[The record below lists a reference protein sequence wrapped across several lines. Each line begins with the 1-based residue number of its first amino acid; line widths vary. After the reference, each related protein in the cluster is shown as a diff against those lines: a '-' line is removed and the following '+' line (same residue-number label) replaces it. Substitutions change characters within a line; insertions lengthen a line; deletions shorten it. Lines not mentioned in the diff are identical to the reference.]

1 MSILA
6 CIPAFNEGK
15 VIGEVIK
22 KCLKFSDQVV
32 VCDDGS
38 TDDTYEIADAA
49 GAHVIRHDVNIGKGE
64 ALRTLFKFAIH
75 SKNDIVVTIDGD
87 GQFLPEEI
95 PKLVSDIE
103 EKKSDIVIG
112 YRFDDATDMPNY
124 RRFGNKMLD
133 KMANM
138 VTELSVSDTQ
148 SGYRAYSKDIIGKL
162 NFNIKGF
169 GADVEILIDAANK
182 GFRISEQ
189 KVTVIYNTGSDTS
202 TKNPISHAGE
212 VVTTILERIA
222 IKSPLKY
229 LGIPGIVA
237 IVLGIYFALD
247 VFITYNNTGYF
258 SLPFTLIGAT
268 FLVLGLIL
276 FLMATMLFSV
286 SKRSNKKF

>member
-1 MSILA
+1 MSILT

-15 VIGEVIK
+15 VIDEVIK

-75 SKNDIVVTIDGD
+75 SKNDIIVTIDGD

-212 VVTTILERIA
+212 VITTILERIA

-229 LGIPGIVA
+229 LGIPGIVT

>member
-1 MSILA
+1 MSILT

-15 VIGEVIK
+15 VIDEVIK

-148 SGYRAYSKDIIGKL
+148 SGYRAYSKDVIEKL

-229 LGIPGIVA
+229 LGIPGIVT

>member
-1 MSILA
+1 MSILT

-15 VIGEVIK
+15 VIDEVIK

-75 SKNDIVVTIDGD
+75 SKNDIIVTIDGD

-247 VFITYNNTGYF
+247 VFITYNDTGYF

-276 FLMATMLFSV
+276 FLMAIMLFSV

>member
-75 SKNDIVVTIDGD
+75 SKNDIIVTIDGD

-229 LGIPGIVA
+229 LGIPGIVT

-247 VFITYNNTGYF
+247 VFITYNDTGYF

>member
-1 MSILA
+1 MSILT

-15 VIGEVIK
+15 VIDEVIK

-75 SKNDIVVTIDGD
+75 SKNDIIVTIDGD

-148 SGYRAYSKDIIGKL
+148 SGYRAYSKDVIEKL

-212 VVTTILERIA
+212 VVSTILERIA

-229 LGIPGIVA
+229 LGIPGIVT

-247 VFITYNNTGYF
+247 VFITYNDTGYF

>member
-1 MSILA
+1 MSILT

-75 SKNDIVVTIDGD
+75 SKNDIIVTIDGD

-148 SGYRAYSKDIIGKL
+148 SGYRAYSKDVIEKL

-229 LGIPGIVA
+229 LGIPGIVT

>member
-1 MSILA
+1 MSILT

-15 VIGEVIK
+15 VIDEVIK

-75 SKNDIVVTIDGD
+75 SKNDIIVTIDGD

-148 SGYRAYSKDIIGKL
+148 SGYRAYSKDVIEKL

-229 LGIPGIVA
+229 LGIPGIVT

-247 VFITYNNTGYF
+247 VFITYNDTGYF